1 MDMASQ
7 LWELLM
13 SERFFLLRAVATGV
27 GALYLLKNVLVAL
40 FLLCPFLKAY
50 FLAPYG
56 IFRVNLKKYG
66 SWAVVTGAS
75 EGIGKGY
82 ATALAKRGLNVVIMS
97 RSQEKL
103 QKVAE
108 EIKGKYSVEV
118 MVIAVDFSSGQE
130 IYPQLAQQLKDLDI
144 GVLVNNV
151 GLSYEHPDYF
161 LEVPPKRFYNMI
173 EINCQ
178 SMVQMTHVILPKMV
192 DRKKG
197 VVINISSTSSFI
209 PMALMG
215 VYSASKVFVNYFSDA
230 LRQEYVSKGIT
241 VQTITPGFVATS
253 MSGIKRT
260 SFSVPSPSSFASSAL
275 NTVGHM
281 TCTSGCVAHV
291 LQELQIRLSP
301 RFLVEHATMKAMKGY
316 RAKALRRKK
325 REQ

>member
-178 SMVQMTHVILPKMV
+178 SMVQMTHLIMPKMV
-192 DRKKG
+192 ERKKG
-197 VVINISSTSSFI
+197 VVINLSSHASYIRI
-209 PMALMG
+209 PLLA
-215 VYSASKVFVNYFSDA
+215 VYSATKVFVNYFSDA
-230 LRQEYVSKGIT
+230 LRQEYAPRGII

-260 SFSVPSPSSFASSAL
+260 SFSVPSPSFFASSAL

-291 LQELQIRLSP
+291 LKELQIKLLP
-301 RFLVEHATMKAMKGY
+301 RFLVERATMKAMKGY